1 MKYIVPWSRK
11 ISALV
16 SGKEW
21 KTDLFRRGSRHPV
34 LRIFESILISNIFDR
49 ILQRSVEFL
58 HVFFLPTST
67 FQQWKVALNDLL
79 MDDHGVTL
87 FYYFT
92 GNLPIK
98 DKKNVL
104 RLFNRSCTEG
114 LLNERQDDKI
124 DWWFNKH
131 LIDFSTCCRNSAEI
145 LQNSAEFCRIFL
157 HVVERCSQSILY
169 DFEILLATYNN
180 QYFLF
185 ILLISIESSFWL
197 HSVTTRIV
205 FDKIN
210 TLSLFVV
217 VVVPTGIGW
226 NQYFN

>member
-1 MKYIVPWSRK
+1 
-11 ISALV
+11 
-16 SGKEW
+16 
-21 KTDLFRRGSRHPV
+21 
-34 LRIFESILISNIFDR
+34 
-49 ILQRSVEFL
+49 
-58 HVFFLPTST
+58 
-67 FQQWKVALNDLL
+67 

-87 FYYFT
+87 FYYFI

-104 RLFNRSCTEG
+104 RLFNRSYTEG

-124 DWWFNKH
+124 DQTFDRFFYMLQK
-131 LIDFSTCCRNSAEI
+131 FCRNSAEFCRI
-145 LQNSAEFCRIFL
+145 LQNFSTSCRIFL

-169 DFEILLATYNN
+169 GFEILLATYNN

-217 VVVPTGIGW
+217 LVVSTGIG
-226 NQYFN
+226 